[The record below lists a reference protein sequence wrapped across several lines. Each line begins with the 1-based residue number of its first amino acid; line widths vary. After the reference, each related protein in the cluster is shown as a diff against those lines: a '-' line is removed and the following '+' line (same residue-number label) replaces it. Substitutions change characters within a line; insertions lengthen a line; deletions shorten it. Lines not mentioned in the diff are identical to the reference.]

1 VVLGVTLLWTVVPLA
16 WMVLLSLK
24 PSEDLTA
31 SSPQLTFTPTL
42 EHYDP
47 LVSGGN
53 NSGPYIRNSLTP
65 RACPQPSRLRS
76 GAWPGTVSR
85 AAASAAKTT

>member
-1 VVLGVTLLWTVVPLA
+1 MESACGGAGSRIGLPVVLGVTLLWTVVPLA

-42 EHYDP
+42 EHYGP

-53 NSGPYIRNSLTP
+53 NSGPYSQVVGPDPLPT
-65 RACPQPSRLRS
+65 
-76 GAWPGTVSR
+76 
-85 AAASAAKTT
+85 SATR